1 MQHMTK
7 LELYDRQVKL
17 IKDTRRFFHTQLED
31 YDPYYDISDLLE
43 TYLLDITTPLLKKY
57 VGTKAIYLGREVEI
71 TNISYSYGAYMYTA
85 KSEDGQRYYA
95 IRSRELTI
103 IG

>member
-1 MQHMTK
+1 MQHMTR

-17 IKDTRRFFHTQLED
+17 IRDTRRFFHTQLV
-31 YDPYYDISDLLE
+31 DPCYDISDFLE
-43 TYLLDITTPLLKKY
+43 TYLLDLTTPLLKKY

-85 KSEDGQRYYA
+85 KSDNGQRYYA

>member
-1 MQHMTK
+1 MTK

-17 IKDTRRFFHTQLED
+17 IRDTRRFFHTQLVE
-31 YDPYYDISDLLE
+31 YEPCYDISDLLE
-43 TYLLDITTPLLKKY
+43 TYLLDLTTPLLKKY
-57 VGTKAIYLGREVEI
+57 VGSKAIYLGREVEI
-71 TNISYSYGAYMYTA
+71 TNISYHYGAYLYTA
-85 KSEDGQRYYA
+85 KSDDGQRYYA

>member
-1 MQHMTK
+1 MTR
-7 LELYDRQVKL
+7 LELYDRHVKL
-17 IKDTRRFFHTQLED
+17 IRDTRRLFHKRLSDYEPD
-31 YDPYYDISDLLE
+31 YDIFDFLE
-43 TYLLDITTPLLKKY
+43 TYLLDLTTPLLKKY

-85 KSEDGQRYYA
+85 KSDNGQRYYA